1 MIDMREL
8 LKSGKRYRGFAP
20 FGSAH
25 VPVSLSVY
33 VINSRD
39 VKLRHVFPAK
49 VFQSLKEGDIVY
61 VLLEKNQNHILELRI
76 TRKDGKDLRARLDFI
91 TQDRRKLP
99 RIFVDGFLVVEA
111 MLRCGGKTYKGIVRD
126 ISMSALAIKVAGDMP
141 PCEREFTISYG
152 ELSLPVKG
160 KVIRRENDTVVFE
173 LEDTSLSFL
182 ELLHRLYSDILLS
195 IQRA

>member
-1 MIDMREL
+1 MNT
-8 LKSGKRYRGFAP
+8 S
-20 FGSAH
+20 
-25 VPVSLSVY
+25 
-33 VINSRD
+33 
-39 VKLRHVFPAK
+39 
-49 VFQSLKEGDIVY
+49 
-61 VLLEKNQNHILELRI
+61 
-76 TRKDGKDLRARLDFI
+76 
-91 TQDRRKLP
+91 
-99 RIFVDGFLVVEA
+99 
-111 MLRCGGKTYKGIVRD
+111 GIVRD